1 MPRLDTANACALG
14 GSYGGF
20 MVNWIA
26 GNWPDGFKCLVSHD
40 GVFDQRAMAYETEE
54 LWFNEWEFGG
64 PYYRADRGAIYER
77 SNPVNFV
84 QNWRT
89 PMLVIHG
96 ERDFRIPYSQSLGAF
111 NALQRRDIPSRL
123 SSSPTR
129 ITGC

>member
-1 MPRLDTANACALG
+1 MAA
-14 GSYGGF
+14 SWS
-20 MVNWIA
+20 NWIA

-54 LWFNEWEFGG
+54 FWFNEWEFGG
-64 PYYRADRGAIYER
+64 PYYEPAAAAIYER
-77 SNPVNFV
+77 WNPVNFV

-89 PMLVIHG
+89 PMLVIHS
-96 ERDFRIPYSQSLGAF
+96 ETRFPHPLQPGAR
-111 NALQRRDIPSRL
+111 APSPRCSGATSPRAC